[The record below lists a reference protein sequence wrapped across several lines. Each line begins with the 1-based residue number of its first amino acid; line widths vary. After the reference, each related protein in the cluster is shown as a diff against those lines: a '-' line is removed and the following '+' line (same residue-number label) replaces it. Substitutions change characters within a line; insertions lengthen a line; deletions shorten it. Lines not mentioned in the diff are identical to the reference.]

1 MNDIKQLWHEW
12 KKLPFPAT
20 VAGKKIEGFD
30 PAEIAANASRCI
42 NAFFDAN
49 GALDAEHAGMLR
61 ACMSDMQ
68 IVNQKCVGDDQV
80 YFGKL
85 YRLCD
90 LVSGRLPD

>member
-12 KKLPFPAT
+12 KQLPFPAA
-20 VAGKKIEGFD
+20 VAGKMIEGRA
-30 PAEIAANASRCI
+30 PEEISATASCCI
-42 NAFFDAN
+42 SVYLDAN

-61 ACMSDMQ
+61 KCMSDMQ
-68 IVNQKCVGDDQV
+68 IVNPKCVGDSQV

-90 LVSGRLPD
+90 LVSSQLP